1 MSTIFRL
8 TILLTLGTA
17 ALGLRFGAADA
28 VTTSAAHVI
37 QLTANRFT
45 PAEVTVRAGDSLRF
59 VNNPGGL
66 HTIEFRKDALS
77 AEVRKLLEDA
87 MPGREV
93 YSRLANPPLSS
104 PMLTR
109 DGEVYAFA
117 VPSLPP
123 GRYEYFCEPHVGA
136 GMKGTITVLAPG
148 KAP

>member
-1 MSTIFRL
+1 MSTILRL

-28 VTTSAAHVI
+28 VATSSAHVI
-37 QLTANRFT
+37 RLTANRFT
-45 PAEVTVRAGDSLRF
+45 PEEVTVRAGDSLRF

-66 HTIEFRKDALS
+66 HTIEFRKDVLTPA
-77 AEVRKLLEDA
+77 ARKLLEED

-93 YSRLANPPLSS
+93 YSKLANPPLSS

-117 VPSLPP
+117 VPALPP

-136 GMKGTITVLAPG
+136 GMKGVIIVAAQGMAP
-148 KAP
+148 